1 MTTVQPGAGAGGSPK
16 YRPGDP
22 VRVRFAPSPTGALHV
37 GTVRTALYDWLLA
50 HKMGGKF
57 ILRIEDTDQERFV
70 PEAERIIFESLR
82 WMGLDWDEGP
92 GVGGPHA
99 PYVQTQRRELY
110 QAAARRLIEMGAAYE
125 CDCSPERL
133 DEVRR
138 RQEAMRLPPGYD
150 GKCRGRDPTE
160 LAESRR
166 RGVPVVVRMKVPPG
180 GDVSFHDVVRGRV
193 AFSWATQSDFV
204 ILKSDGLPTYHLA
217 VVVDDH
223 EMEITHVLRGE
234 EWIASTPK
242 HVLIHEKLGY
252 QMPVTVHLPL
262 LLAPDRSK
270 LSKRHGA
277 TSVNEFRD
285 AGFLPEAMFN
295 FLSLMGWSPGDDREV
310 MSRDEIVE
318 AFSLERIKDSPAIF
332 DRTKLEWMNG
342 VYIRQL
348 PDRELADRL
357 RPFLEAE
364 SGGLPGTV
372 PRPIDID
379 RLARAVPLV
388 KDRLKTLKDAAE
400 LIDFLYQTDVR
411 VDPSEIVQKGMTPA
425 SAAEAL
431 ERSLQ
436 ILRASEPFEHGVLDA
451 RHRALAEELGLKT
464 GQLFGALRVAV
475 TGKKVAPP
483 LFETMEVLGRPVCV
497 ERVERGRDALR
508 ALR

>member
-1 MTTVQPGAGAGGSPK
+1 M
-16 YRPGDP
+16 
-22 VRVRFAPSPTGALHV
+22 RVRFAPSPTGALHV
-37 GTVRTALYDWLLA
+37 GTVRTALYDWILA
-50 HKMGGKF
+50 RKTGGRF

-70 PEAERIIFESLR
+70 PEAEQIIFESLR
-82 WMGLDWDEGP
+82 WIGLDWDEGP

-110 QAAARRLIEMGAAYE
+110 QAAARRLIESGAAYE

-133 DEVRR
+133 EEVRKK
-138 RQEAMRLPPGYD
+138 QEALKLAPGYD
-150 GKCRGRDPTE
+150 GKCRRRDPAE

-166 RGVPVVVRMKVPPG
+166 QGRPVVVRMKLPPA
-180 GDVSFHDVVRGRV
+180 GDVSFVDLVRGKV
-193 AFSWATQSDFV
+193 TFSWATMSDFV

-223 EMEITHVLRGE
+223 DMKITHVLRGE
-234 EWIASTPK
+234 EWIASTPR

-252 QMPVTVHLPL
+252 QMPVMVHLPL

-295 FLSLMGWSPGDDREV
+295 FLALMGWSPGDDREV
-310 MSRDEIVE
+310 MTRQEIVD
-318 AFSLERIKDSPAIF
+318 AFSLDRIKDSPAIF

-348 PDRELADRL
+348 TPRQLAERL
-357 RPFLEAE
+357 IPFLEQ
-364 SGGLPGTV
+364 SPGGLPPSV
-372 PRPIDID
+372 PRPLDIGY
-379 RLARAVPLV
+379 LEKSVPLV
-388 KDRLKTLKDAAE
+388 QDRLKTLRDAAD
-400 LIDFLYQTDVR
+400 LIDFLYA
-411 VDPSEIVQKGMTPA
+411 PEIRPEPAEVVQKGMTVATTA
-425 SAAEAL
+425 SSL
-431 ERSLQ
+431 GRSLQ
-436 ILRASEPFEHGVLDA
+436 VLREAEPFEHPVLDA

-464 GQLFGALRVAV
+464 GQLFGALRVAI

-483 LFETMEVLGRPVCV
+483 LFETMEVLGRKLCV
-497 ERVERGRDALR
+497 ERVERAIDALGRSEAR
-508 ALR
+508 A